1 MKKNSKILLENLR
14 IGLNVCETQK
24 YSTKNK
30 KIIKQSSAAAF
41 TCFIMNFALT

>member
-24 YSTKNK
+24 YSTKITK
-30 KIIKQSSAAAF
+30 KS
-41 TCFIMNFALT
+41 